1 MDPHRSR
8 EAANHDLPVYPSIT
22 LAASEHRLDF
32 VDICAPPASHAP
44 LVLEA
49 LHLNLHA
56 IVEKPLVLTTDDFDA
71 VARIAPA
78 RSCIV
83 LPVHNWRYAPAL
95 QQASGALRR
104 GEIGALRSAE
114 IDVWRPA
121 ACGSADS
128 PAWRQNRAVAGG
140 GIVLDHGWHAFYLMM
155 EWFGGRPDTVDG
167 WCHAEPPQD
176 VETDADITLGF
187 AGRTGVIR
195 LTWRGPRR
203 RNRVLLTGDA
213 GSIEIDDDL
222 YVIKNAR
229 GEERSRTAS
238 LSQGSYHPEWFPQVL
253 TEFERALGDRAAA
266 ARALDEAGACVQIA
280 DRIYNA
286 LRLRSGQAKTAV
298 AGRSW
303 IATILVFCLW
313 VVLPHPLA
321 AQIDPRTALLERA
334 GFDALNRGQARVAA
348 ETFREAIAADP
359 KNAMLHLGAA
369 MAAVLERRD
378 RDAKDELERA
388 LALDK
393 TLTGARVLLGQVQYR
408 MGDRTGA
415 MRTYETVV
423 AEVPDNAEAQAT
435 LARWRREAELHDRMQ
450 QAVGSH
456 FTVSFEGPAE
466 AALAAAALE
475 SLDKAYWRIG
485 ELLGTY
491 PSDPIGVVL
500 YTTEQFRDVTQS
512 PTWAAGAYR
521 RHDSRADARRAG
533 IGAEQLADAPVRFV
547 ERLERRRSER
557 GLGGTFKRHGEMRS
571 DGLLHAIVQLGLAA
585 PARQRGLRIGVVGR
599 LGDHGCRRS
608 ASRPCGRPSG
618 PAPVPAARVPREG
631 LVQRE
636 RAFEL
641 VFRVAVPALQHRG
654 HRRAKMKH
662 RVLRVRGNGFAEG
675 LGSQCAPD
683 RGSAHRIPHVRAGR
697 CVDRSA
703 PRGDAE
709 WPPTDRTPESWR
721 CRIVRLRAVLA
732 CPERRR
738 RALCDPSAAMC
749 THAQASSRA
758 RAAAGCAIAECSLEL
773 RQHLWKPV
781 RVIRALR
788 QRRSPA
794 ALLATRILH
803 TIQIVVDFN
812 RIPHSLSGRTRFL
825 RRGPRHVESNHAIAP
840 TAKPNVMSASVS
852 TSCGGSA

>member
-1 MDPHRSR
+1 MLNGAIVGFGNVARHGHWPAYEQSRSLRIVALVDPHLARQTGH
-8 EAANHDLPVYPSIT
+8 HDLPVYPSIT
-22 LAASEHRLDF
+22 LAASDRRLDF
-32 VDICAPPASHAP
+32 VDICAPPAWHTP

-49 LHLNLHA
+49 LSLNLHA
-56 IVEKPLVLTTDDFDA
+56 IVEKPLALTMDDFDE
-71 VARIAPA
+71 VARTALA
-78 RSCIV
+78 RSRIV
-83 LPVHNWRYAPAL
+83 LPVHNWRHAPAL
-95 QQASGALRR
+95 QQASAALRR
-104 GEIGALRSAE
+104 GDIGALRSAE

-222 YVIKNAR
+222 YVITNDD
-229 GEERSRTAS
+229 GEDRRRTAS
-238 LSQGSYHPEWFPQVL
+238 LSEGSYHPDWFPHVL
-253 TEFERALGDRAAA
+253 TDFERTLGDRAAA
-266 ARALDEAGACVQIA
+266 ARVLDEAGACVQIA
-280 DRIYNA
+280 DRVYNA
-286 LRLRSGQAKTAV
+286 ALRRRSGQATSAV

-303 IATILVFCLW
+303 IATLLALCLW
-313 VVLPHPLA
+313 VACQHPLA

-334 GFDALNRGQARVAA
+334 GFDALNRGQARAA
-348 ETFREAIAADP
+348 ADIFREAIAADP

-378 RDAKDELERA
+378 GDAKDELERA

-408 MGDRTGA
+408 MGDRIGA

-423 AEVPDNAEAQAT
+423 VEVPDNAEAQAT

-500 YTTEQFRDVTQS
+500 YTTEQFRDVTRS
-512 PTWAAGAYR
+512 PTWAAGAYDGTIR
-521 RHDSRADARRAG
+521 VPMR
-533 IGAEQLADAPVRFV
+533 GALDNPAELDRVLAHEFTHALVRT
-547 ERLERRRSER
+547 LATR
-557 GLGGTFKRHGEMRS
+557 GVPAWLNE
-571 DGLLHAIVQLGLAA
+571 GLAA
-585 PARQRGLRIGVVGR
+585 ALERAGGDPA
-599 LGDHGCRRS
+599 S
-608 ASRPCGRPSG
+608 ALSDG
-618 PAPVPAARVPREG
+618 APVPLTALTTGFGRLSGSDAQRAYATSALAA
-631 LVQRE
+631 QRLLDE
-636 RAFEL
+636 A
-641 VFRVAVPALQHRG
+641 G
-654 HRRAKMKH
+654 
-662 RVLRVRGNGFAEG
+662 GFAVANLLRD
-675 LGSQCAPD
+675 LG
-683 RGSAHRIPHVRAGR
+683 RGEEFNAAFLHRIQ
-697 CVDRSA
+697 RSFA
-703 PRGDAE
+703 DFQ
-709 WPPTDRTPESWR
+709 
-721 CRIVRLRAVLA
+721 
-732 CPERRR
+732 
-738 RALCDPSAAMC
+738 AAM
-749 THAQASSRA
+749 
-758 RAAAGCAIAECSLEL
+758 
-773 RQHLWKPV
+773 
-781 RVIRALR
+781 
-788 QRRSPA
+788 
-794 ALLATRILH
+794 
-803 TIQIVVDFN
+803 F
-812 RIPHSLSGRTRFL
+812 
-825 RRGPRHVESNHAIAP
+825 
-840 TAKPNVMSASVS
+840 
-852 TSCGGSA
+852 

>member
-1 MDPHRSR
+1 VLNGAIVGFGNVARHGHRPGYEQSRSLRIVALVDPHLSR
-8 EAANHDLPVYPSIT
+8 EAPSHDLPVYPSIT
-22 LAASEHRLDF
+22 LAASDHRLDF

-44 LVLEA
+44 LTLEA
-49 LHLNLHA
+49 LNLNLHA
-56 IVEKPLVLTTDDFDA
+56 IVEKPLVLTTDDFDEVERA
-71 VARIAPA
+71 ALA
-78 RSCIV
+78 RSRVV

-95 QQASGALRR
+95 QQASGTLHR

-167 WCHAEPPQD
+167 WCHAEPPQE

-222 YVIKNAR
+222 YVIKNTR

-253 TEFERALGDRAAA
+253 TEFERTLGDRAAA
-266 ARALDEAGACVQIA
+266 AQALDEAGACVQIA
-280 DRIYNA
+280 DRVYTA
-286 LRLRSGQAKTAV
+286 AFRRRSGQATTA
-298 AGRSW
+298 ATGRSW
-303 IATILVFCLW
+303 MATIVAFCLW
-313 VVLPHPLA
+313 VAIQHPLS

-378 RDAKDELERA
+378 GDAKDELERA
-388 LALDK
+388 LTLDK

-408 MGDRTGA
+408 MGDRMGA

-423 AEVPDNAEAQAT
+423 AEVPDNPDAQAT

-500 YTTEQFRDVTQS
+500 YTTEQFHDVTRS
-512 PTWAAGAYR
+512 PTWAAGAFDGTIR
-521 RHDSRADARRAG
+521 VPMR
-533 IGAEQLADAPVRFV
+533 GALDNPAELDRVLAHEFTHALVRT
-547 ERLERRRSER
+547 LATR
-557 GLGGTFKRHGEMRS
+557 GVPAWLNE
-571 DGLLHAIVQLGLAA
+571 GLAA
-585 PARQRGLRIGVVGR
+585 ALERAGGDPASTAGSSGTPMPLTALTTGFGR
-599 LGDHGCRRS
+599 L
-608 ASRPCGRPSG
+608 SG
-618 PAPVPAARVPREG
+618 SDA
-631 LVQRE
+631 QR
-636 RAFEL
+636 AY
-641 VFRVAVPALQHRG
+641 AT
-654 HRRAKMKH
+654 
-662 RVLRVRGNGFAEG
+662 
-675 LGSQCAPD
+675 S
-683 RGSAHRIPHVRAGR
+683 
-697 CVDRSA
+697 
-703 PRGDAE
+703 
-709 WPPTDRTPESWR
+709 
-721 CRIVRLRAVLA
+721 
-732 CPERRR
+732 
-738 RALCDPSAAMC
+738 
-749 THAQASSRA
+749 A
-758 RAAAGCAIAECSLEL
+758 RAAQRLLDEAGGFAVANLL
-773 RQHLWKPV
+773 RDLG
-781 RVIRALR
+781 
-788 QRRSPA
+788 SGE
-794 ALLATRILH
+794 
-803 TIQIVVDFN
+803 DFN
-812 RIPHSLSGRTRFL
+812 TAFLHRIQRSF
-825 RRGPRHVESNHAIAP
+825 ADFQA
-840 TAKPNVMSASVS
+840 AMF
-852 TSCGGSA
+852 